1 MSPKPYIQGGPVAER
16 RTYDRRPTEFRGD
29 DDDSYQDASFLSET
43 SVGDRYLNSQVVIL
57 PKESRLPACADV
69 SQWVV
74 KIFHRVSR
82 LLLMA
87 SGPTQNSYDPAVAFC
102 RNS

>member
-57 PKESRLPACADV
+57 LKESLLPAYTLTYLDGE
-69 SQWVV
+69 
-74 KIFHRVSR
+74 KLHRNVW
-82 LLLMA
+82 
-87 SGPTQNSYDPAVAFC
+87 
-102 RNS
+102 